1 MLLLEEGKSMM
12 EPGLQE
18 LLLDSLFTYSLLIL
32 GSFLSVFPG
41 QTVNLLHEFS
51 AIIPAVNSRDILAV
65 QIYRLYG
72 VILIG
77 LSAFTMFRV
86 FSAQL

>member
-32 GSFLSVFPG
+32 GSFSQFFRSKQLIFYTSFR
-41 QTVNLLHEFS
+41 QLF
-51 AIIPAVNSRDILAV
+51 
-65 QIYRLYG
+65 RL
-72 VILIG
+72 
-77 LSAFTMFRV
+77 
-86 FSAQL
+86 

>member
-1 MLLLEEGKSMM
+1 M
-12 EPGLQE
+12 EAGLQE

-32 GSFLSVFPG
+32 GSSLSVFPG

-51 AIIPAVNSRDILAV
+51 AIVLAVNLRDILTE

-72 VILIG
+72 IVLVG
-77 LSAFTMFRV
+77 LSSFAMFRV
-86 FSAQL
+86 YSAQL